1 MSNNEVEKPL
11 QAPTPSVT
19 PRPIEPPKDTF
30 ETQTSQNPVE

>member
-11 QAPTPSVT
+11 QAPTAPAT

-30 ETQTSQNPVE
+30 ETKDEQRPIE